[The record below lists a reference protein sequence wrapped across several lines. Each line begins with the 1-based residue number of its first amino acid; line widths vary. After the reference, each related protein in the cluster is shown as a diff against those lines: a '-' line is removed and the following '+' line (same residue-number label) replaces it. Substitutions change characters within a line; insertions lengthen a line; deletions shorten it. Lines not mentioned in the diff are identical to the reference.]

1 MFATATSLFPGQ
13 SASASDK
20 LTSTT
25 GDDVWRLAGLT
36 VGRVVGFKED
46 VLVGTVDGG
55 LVGSDVGDGDSPV
68 GAFVN
73 I

>member
-1 MFATATSLFPGQ
+1 M
-13 SASASDK
+13 
-20 LTSTT
+20 
-25 GDDVWRLAGLT
+25 WRLVRLT
-36 VGRVVGFKED
+36 VGRIVGFKED

-55 LVGSDVGDGDSPV
+55 LVGSDVGDDVSPV